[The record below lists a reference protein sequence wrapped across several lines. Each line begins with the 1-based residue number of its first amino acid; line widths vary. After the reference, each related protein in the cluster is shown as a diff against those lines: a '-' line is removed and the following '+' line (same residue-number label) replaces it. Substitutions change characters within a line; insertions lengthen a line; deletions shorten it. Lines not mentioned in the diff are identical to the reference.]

1 MCDEYKRYLQEYTR
15 KYNRQAE
22 IYGYEKITEEEAEEH
37 VVVREARKYY
47 EEINQQKKNYCLY
60 CKYSSTIGSSG
71 SKGNVNEFNGVICD
85 YIGKTGKRRGCSPIG
100 CVKFE
105 RRKGRK

>member
-37 VVVREARKYY
+37 VVVKEVRRFY
-47 EEINQQKKNYCLY
+47 EEMEGRQKQRDQSAKEKLL
-60 CKYSSTIGSSG
+60 SIL
-71 SKGNVNEFNGVICD
+71 
-85 YIGKTGKRRGCSPIG
+85 
-100 CVKFE
+100 
-105 RRKGRK
+105 